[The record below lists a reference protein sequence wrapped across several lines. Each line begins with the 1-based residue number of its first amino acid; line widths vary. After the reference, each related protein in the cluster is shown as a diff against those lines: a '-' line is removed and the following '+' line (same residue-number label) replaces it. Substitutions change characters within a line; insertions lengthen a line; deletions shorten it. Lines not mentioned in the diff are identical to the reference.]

1 MPLSSSFPHSPSPKI
16 SSFRA
21 EMTVNVLTI
30 NAVDLQQLLEEKK
43 TTSAHIVEKYLAQIH
58 RYEPA
63 LNALISPAPRDQVL
77 EIAKARDDER
87 QKGQIRG
94 PLHGIPIILKD
105 SFVTASELG
114 MSTTAG
120 SYAFVGAKASKN
132 GVITQRLIDAGMIIL
147 GKANM
152 TEFAGMK
159 MTMMMPGWSAHGGQ
173 TLSPYVG
180 KIEDDEKILGHSW
193 APGGSST
200 GSAVAVAAGFSPL
213 AMATETVGSIVTPS
227 TRAGLYALKPTPGI
241 QDTTGLYTMTEFF
254 DSPGPMAKSAAD
266 VRVLSE
272 ILLDRLF
279 TSPQL
284 GSWEGLL
291 VGFLDPKIWSLSPD
305 LCPQFEGTAEQMIE
319 EYKETVSA
327 LRNGGCALKYPVQC
341 SDPSV
346 LPNTILSIA
355 YWDFRNTCIPRFIR
369 CFDECAVT
377 SVAAIVEFNRKNSEK
392 ALPAPF
398 VEQND
403 LEGAM
408 VATEEKEQIYKLKQD
423 LRSAARAILDDLFDK
438 GNINILVAPGDSSLC
453 VHAAAAGYPV
463 ATVPIGKLRYN
474 GRPFGLCLVA
484 KADEEETLLRFMAVY
499 EKVAKPRPVPNF

>member
-1 MPLSSSFPHSPSPKI
+1 MI
-16 SSFRA
+16 
-21 EMTVNVLTI
+21 VNVLTA

-43 TTSAHIVEKYLAQIH
+43 TTSAHIVEDYWAQIH
-58 RYEPA
+58 RYEST

-77 EIAKARDDER
+77 EIARARDEER

-94 PLHGIPIILKD
+94 PFHGIPIILKD

-120 SYAFVGAKASKN
+120 SYAFIGAKASKN
-132 GVITQRLIDAGMIIL
+132 GAITQRLIDAGMIIL

-180 KIEDDEKILGHSW
+180 KIEDNEKILGHS

-213 AMATETVGSIVTPS
+213 AMATETIGSIVTPS
-227 TRAGLYALKPTPGI
+227 TRAGLYALKSTIGA
-241 QDTTGLYTMTEFF
+241 QNTTGLYTMTEFF

-272 ILLDRLF
+272 ILLGRLF
-279 TSPQL
+279 TSPKL
-284 GSWEGLL
+284 GSWEGLS
-291 VGFLDPKIWSLSPD
+291 VGFLDPNIWTLSVD
-305 LCPQFEGTAEQMIE
+305 LCTQLEGTAEQMAD
-319 EYKETVSA
+319 EYEETVSA
-327 LRNGGCALKYPVQC
+327 LRSGGCTLKYPIHC
-341 SDPSV
+341 KDPSV
-346 LPNTILSIA
+346 LPATILPIA
-355 YWDFRNTCIPRFIR
+355 YWDFRNLCIPRFIR
-369 CFDECAVT
+369 SFHECSVT
-377 SVAAIVEFNRKNSEK
+377 SVADIVEFNEKNSDK

-403 LEGAM
+403 LQGAM
-408 VATEEKEQIYKLKQD
+408 AATEEKEQIDELKQS
-423 LRSAARAILDDLFDK
+423 LRRAARAILDDLFDK
-438 GNINILVAPGDSSLC
+438 EGINILAAPGDSPLC
-453 VHAAAAGYPV
+453 VHASAAGYPV
-463 ATVPIGKLRYN
+463 ATVPIGQLRYN

-484 KADEEETLLRFMAVY
+484 RADEEETLLRFMAVY
-499 EKVAKPRPVPNF
+499 EKVAKPRPVPNFE

>member
-1 MPLSSSFPHSPSPKI
+1 MI
-16 SSFRA
+16 
-21 EMTVNVLTI
+21 VNVLTA

-43 TTSAHIVEKYLAQIH
+43 TTSAHIVEEYLAQIH
-58 RYEPA
+58 RYEST
-63 LNALISPAPRDQVL
+63 LHALISPAPRDQVL
-77 EIAKARDDER
+77 EIAKARDEER

-94 PLHGIPIILKD
+94 PFHGIPIILKD

-120 SYAFVGAKASKN
+120 SYAFIGAKASKN
-132 GVITQRLIDAGMIIL
+132 GAITQRLIDAGMVIL

-180 KIEDDEKILGHSW
+180 KIEDNEKILGHS

-213 AMATETVGSIVTPS
+213 AMATETIGSIVTPS
-227 TRAGLYALKPTPGI
+227 TRAGLYALKPTTGA

-272 ILLDRLF
+272 ILLGRLF
-279 TSPQL
+279 TSPKL
-284 GSWEGLL
+284 GSWEGLS
-291 VGFLDPKIWSLSPD
+291 VGFLDPNIWSLSVD
-305 LCPQFEGTAEQMIE
+305 LCTQFEGTAEQMVD
-319 EYKETVSA
+319 EYEGTVSA
-327 LRNGGCALKYPVQC
+327 LRSGGCTLKYPIHC
-341 SDPSV
+341 KDPSV
-346 LPNTILSIA
+346 LPTTILPIA
-355 YWDFRNTCIPRFIR
+355 YWDFRNLCIPRFIR
-369 CFDECAVT
+369 SFHECSVT
-377 SVAAIVEFNRKNSEK
+377 SVADIIEFNEKNSDK

-403 LEGAM
+403 LQGAM
-408 VATEEKEQIYKLKQD
+408 AATEEKEQIDELKQS
-423 LRSAARAILDDLFDK
+423 LRRAARAILDDLFDK
-438 GNINILVAPGDSSLC
+438 EKINILAAPGDSPLC
-453 VHAAAAGYPV
+453 VHASAAGYPV
-463 ATVPIGKLRYN
+463 ATVPIGQLRYN

-484 KADEEETLLRFMAVY
+484 RADEEETLLRFMAVY
-499 EKVAKPRPVPNF
+499 EKVAKPRPVPKF

>member
-1 MPLSSSFPHSPSPKI
+1 
-16 SSFRA
+16 
-21 EMTVNVLTI
+21 MTFNVLTT
-30 NAVDLQQLLEEKK
+30 NAVDLQQLLEKNM
-43 TTSAHIVEKYLAQIH
+43 TTSAQIVEEYLAQID

-63 LNALISPAPRDQVL
+63 LNALISPAPRDKVL
-77 EIAKARDDER
+77 EIAKARDEER
-87 QKGQIRG
+87 RKGQIRG
-94 PLHGIPIILKD
+94 PFHGIPIILKD

-120 SYAFVGAKASKN
+120 SYAFIGAKASKN
-132 GVITQRLIDAGMIIL
+132 GAITQRLIDAGLVIL

-180 KIEDDEKILGHSW
+180 KIEDNEKILGHS

-213 AMATETVGSIVTPS
+213 AMATETIGSIVTPS
-227 TRAGLYALKPTPGI
+227 TRAGLYALKPTTGL

-272 ILLDRLF
+272 LLLDCLF
-279 TSPQL
+279 NSPPI
-284 GSWEGLL
+284 
-291 VGFLDPKIWSLSPD
+291 GFLGRS
-305 LCPQFEGTAEQMIE
+305 FAEQMVD
-319 EYKETVSA
+319 EYEETVSA
-327 LRNGGCALKYPVQC
+327 LRSGGCSIKYPIHC
-341 SDPSV
+341 KDPSV
-346 LPNTILSIA
+346 LPATILPIA
-355 YWDFRNTCIPRFIR
+355 YWDFKNVCIPRFIR
-369 CFDECAVT
+369 SFRECSVT
-377 SVAAIVEFNRKNSEK
+377 SVADIVKFNKENSEK

-408 VATEEKEQIYKLKQD
+408 NNIEEKQQIDELKRD
-423 LRSAARAILDDLFDK
+423 LRKAGRDILDDLFDK
-438 GNINILVAPGDSSLC
+438 EKINIVAGPGDSSLC
-453 VHAAAAGYPV
+453 VHASAAGYPV
-463 ATVPIGKLRYN
+463 ATVPIGQLRYN
-474 GRPFGLCLVA
+474 DRPLGLCLVA
-484 KADEEETLLRFMAVY
+484 RANEEETLLRFMGVY
-499 EKVAKPRPVPNF
+499 EKLAKPRPVPKF

>member
-1 MPLSSSFPHSPSPKI
+1 
-16 SSFRA
+16 
-21 EMTVNVLTI
+21 MTFNVLTT
-30 NAVDLQQLLEEKK
+30 NAVDLQQLLEKNM
-43 TTSAHIVEKYLAQIH
+43 TTSAQIVEEYLAQID

-63 LNALISPAPRDQVL
+63 LNALISPAR
-77 EIAKARDDER
+77 ET
-87 QKGQIRG
+87 
-94 PLHGIPIILKD
+94 

-120 SYAFVGAKASKN
+120 SYAFIGAKASKN
-132 GVITQRLIDAGMIIL
+132 GAITQRLIDAGLVIL

-180 KIEDDEKILGHSW
+180 KIEDNEKILGHS

-213 AMATETVGSIVTPS
+213 AMATETIGSIVTPS
-227 TRAGLYALKPTPGI
+227 TRAGLYALKPTTGL

-272 ILLDRLF
+272 LLLDCLF
-279 TSPQL
+279 NSPQL
-284 GSWEGLL
+284 GSWEGLS
-291 VGFLDPKIWSLSPD
+291 VGFLDPNIWSMSLD
-305 LCPQFEGTAEQMIE
+305 FCTQFEGTAEQMVD
-319 EYKETVSA
+319 EYEETVSA
-327 LRNGGCALKYPVQC
+327 LRSGGCSIKYPIHC
-341 SDPSV
+341 KDPSV
-346 LPNTILSIA
+346 LPATILPIA
-355 YWDFRNTCIPRFIR
+355 YWDFKNVCIPRFIR
-369 CFDECAVT
+369 SFRECSVT
-377 SVAAIVEFNRKNSEK
+377 SVADIVKFNKENSEK

-408 VATEEKEQIYKLKQD
+408 NNMEEKQQIDELKRD
-423 LRSAARAILDDLFDK
+423 LRKAGRDILDDLFDK
-438 GNINILVAPGDSSLC
+438 EKINIVAGPGDSSLC
-453 VHAAAAGYPV
+453 VHASAAGYPV
-463 ATVPIGKLRYN
+463 ATVPIGQLRYN
-474 GRPFGLCLVA
+474 DRPLGLCLVA
-484 KADEEETLLRFMAVY
+484 RANEEETLLRFMGVY
-499 EKVAKPRPVPNF
+499 EKLAKPRPVPKF